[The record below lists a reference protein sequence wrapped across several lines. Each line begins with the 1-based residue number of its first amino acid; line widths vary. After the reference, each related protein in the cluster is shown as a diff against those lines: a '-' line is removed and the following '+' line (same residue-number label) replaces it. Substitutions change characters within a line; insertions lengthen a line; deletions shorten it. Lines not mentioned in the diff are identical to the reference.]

1 MKHLY
6 EYVMPPGVYTVRR
19 LLEVWKLCEGDTVLI
34 VKRLSTRGWA
44 GVRSKHPDPMDW
56 SVSFPQ
62 LKVHEQPLGVHR
74 ADAIGRLR
82 AKDRR
87 YLYMEAMSWEG
98 HISDSTKEE
107 NYINRL
113 GFDDFGSLPDYID
126 DRLVQL
132 SLGYMKMVWPGPL
145 RFNQEVAS
153 QYDLSLDLV
162 ILPATALCL
171 LNGALAP
178 YVSDFVTDTGSG
190 WLLKPDAKMPE
201 SNVVALRRL

>member
-6 EYVMPPGVYTVRR
+6 EYVMSSGMYTVRR
-19 LLEVWKLCEGDTVLI
+19 LSEVWKLCEYDTVLI

-44 GVRSKHPDPMDW
+44 SVRSKHPDPMDW
-56 SVSFPQ
+56 SVSYSQ
-62 LKVHEQPLGVHR
+62 LTDHEQPPGIHR

-82 AKDRR
+82 ARDRGYR
-87 YLYMEAMSWEG
+87 YMESMPWDG
-98 HISDSTKEE
+98 PISDSTKEE

-132 SLGYMKMVWPGPL
+132 SLGYMKKVWPGPL
-145 RFNQEVAS
+145 RFNQAVAS

-162 ILPATALCL
+162 IPPATALRL
-171 LNGALAP
+171 LEGALAP
-178 YVSDFVTDTGSG
+178 YVTVFATDTGNG
-190 WLLKPDAKMPE
+190 WLLKPDTQNA
-201 SNVVALRRL
+201 AT